1 MLYFDLSGW
10 FDSFTFKRWF
20 VDLFLP
26 SVVDKDGPIFL
37 FGDNLGS
44 HFSADLVKFAKENSI
59 HFVML
64 PANATNWIQVLD
76 MSVFV
81 PVKMKCSWCKI
92 LKKWQQETRRTGD
105 IPKEAFPL
113 LLRKLEIDVNQTVSS
128 NFWVS
133 LLWSFITLIVMKF

>member
-1 MLYFDLSGW
+1 MKAQRKVKWLNYFISSCSRYACICCITLNLFLYKIMLYFDFSGW

-76 MSVFV
+76 MSVFGR
-81 PVKMKCSWCKI
+81 MKHSWHKI
-92 LKKWQQETRRTGD
+92 L
-105 IPKEAFPL
+105 
-113 LLRKLEIDVNQTVSS
+113 RKMVARNTTNWWHS
-128 NFWVS
+128 
-133 LLWSFITLIVMKF
+133 

>member
-10 FDSFTFKRWF
+10 FYSFTFKRWL

-26 SVVDKDGPIFL
+26 SVVKKDGPIFL

-44 HFSADLVKFAKENSI
+44 HFSAQLTKENSI

-64 PANATNWIQVLD
+64 SANATNWIQVLD

-81 PVKMKCSWCKI
+81 PVKCSWCKI
-92 LKKWQQETRRTGD
+92 LKKWQQETRQTCD
-105 IPKEAFPL
+105 NPKEAFPL
-113 LLRKLEIDVNQTVSS
+113 LLRKLEIDVNQTVSC